1 MKTTFTLHQV
11 DPTPLDDTDNPTM
24 ESLNACSSSGT
35 GHEGSMTF
43 QPGTTDSG
51 YTFNPNSSN
60 FTSRSWWQLCR
71 IPNTAPGGRYIL
83 EVKNQDLS
91 GGLDLTRGSNNFG
104 IAATPSSP
112 QRLCDARTDATCPKV
127 YANQSL
133 SVRAAATSST
143 ANFFLSDIG
152 PEHKGKKVVIT
163 LWDPAEGGQLIK
175 IRKPTGTNTWVDQTF
190 DWKATS
196 DDPKTNGTS
205 GTGVTSIALND
216 TTMNFTGEL
225 VTISFTLPTTYAPPT
240 DNEWWQIAYTFRDN
254 DVSDRTTW
262 SVSIIGDPVHLVG

>member
-11 DPTPLDDTDNPTM
+11 DSTPLDDTDNPTM
-24 ESLNACSSSGT
+24 ETLNACSSSGT
-35 GHEGSMTF
+35 GHEGTMTF

-71 IPNTAPGGRYIL
+71 IPDTAPGGRYIL

-112 QRLCDARTDATCPKV
+112 QRLCDARTDTTCPKV

-133 SVRAAATSST
+133 SVRAAATGST

-163 LWDPAEGGQLIK
+163 LWDPAEGGET
-175 IRKPTGTNTWVDQTF
+175 IRIRRPTGTNTWVDQTF
-190 DWKATS
+190 DWKATN
-196 DDPKTNGTS
+196 DDPETNGTS
-205 GTGVTSIALND
+205 GTGVTRS
-216 TTMNFTGEL
+216 
-225 VTISFTLPTTYAPPT
+225 
-240 DNEWWQIAYTFRDN
+240 R
-254 DVSDRTTW
+254 
-262 SVSIIGDPVHLVG
+262 